1 MAKTLGLHIIADLY
15 GVDGDLIDRVE
26 DIRALLEGAVKHAK
40 LTKISSHYYQFK
52 PHGATG
58 VVLIAESHISIHTW
72 PELGIATVD
81 VYTCGDPQQ
90 CVAAMDY
97 IIEKLKPQRVDK
109 KVFERGFI
117 EDNQKKTIDL
127 IREGAIK
134 I

>member
-1 MAKTLGLHIIADLY
+1 MAKALGLHIIADLY
-15 GVDGDLIDRVE
+15 GVEADLIDRVE

-40 LTKISSHYYQFK
+40 LTKISSHYYQFR

-90 CVAAMDY
+90 CVEAMNF
-97 IIEKLKPQRVDK
+97 IIDKLKPTRVDK
-109 KVFERGFI
+109 KVFERGLL
-117 EDNQKKTIDL
+117 EEGQKKTTEL
-127 IREGAIK
+127 LKESALQ
-134 I
+134 

>member
-81 VYTCGDPQQ
+81 VYTCGDHEN
-90 CVAAMDY
+90 AFKAFDY
-97 IIEKLKPQRVDK
+97 IVDKLKPERVEKD
-109 KVFERGFI
+109 VHFRGVVNEEEEVTFCASV
-117 EDNQKKTIDL
+117 
-127 IREGAIK
+127 G
-134 I
+134 

>member
-1 MAKTLGLHIIADLY
+1 VAKALGLHIIADLY
-15 GVDGDLIDRVE
+15 GVNGDFIDRVE
-26 DIRALLEGAVKHAK
+26 DIRTLLEGAVKYAN

-90 CVAAMDY
+90 CIEAMNF
-97 IIEKLKPQRVDK
+97 IIDKLNPSRVDK
-109 KVFERGFI
+109 KVFERGLL
-117 EDNQKKTIDL
+117 EEGQKKTTEL
-127 IREGAIK
+127 LKELAQ
-134 I
+134 

>member
-1 MAKTLGLHIIADLY
+1 VAKALGLHIIADLY
-15 GVDGDLIDRVE
+15 GVKGDLIDKVE
-26 DIRALLEGAVKHAK
+26 DIRALLEGAVKYAN

-90 CVAAMDY
+90 CIDAMNF
-97 IIEKLKPQRVDK
+97 IIEKLNPSRVDK
-109 KVFERGFI
+109 KVFERGLL
-117 EDNQKKTIDL
+117 EEGQKKTTEIL
-127 IREGAIK
+127 KASV
-134 I
+134 

>member
-1 MAKTLGLHIIADLY
+1 MAKALGLHIIADLY
-15 GVDGDLIDRVE
+15 GVEADLIDRVE
-26 DIRALLEGAVKHAK
+26 DIRALLEGAVKHAN

-90 CVAAMDY
+90 CIEAMNF
-97 IIEKLKPQRVDK
+97 IIDKLKPTRVDK
-109 KVFERGFI
+109 KVFERGLL
-117 EDNQKKTIDL
+117 EEGQKKTTEL
-127 IREGAIK
+127 LKENVLSS
-134 I
+134 

>member
-1 MAKTLGLHIIADLY
+1 VAKALGLHIIADLY
-15 GVDGDLIDRVE
+15 GVSAELIDRVE
-26 DIRALLEGAVKHAK
+26 DIRALLEGAVKHAN

-90 CVAAMDY
+90 CIAAMDY
-97 IIEKLKPQRVDK
+97 IVEKLKPARVDK
-109 KVFERGFI
+109 KVFERGLL
-117 EDNQKKTIDL
+117 EEGQKKTTEL
-127 IREGAIK
+127 LKETV
-134 I
+134 

>member
-1 MAKTLGLHIIADLY
+1 VAKALGLHIIADLY
-15 GVDGDLIDRVE
+15 GVEADLIDRVE
-26 DIRALLEGAVKHAK
+26 DIRALLEGAVKYAN

-90 CVAAMDY
+90 CITAMDY
-97 IIEKLKPQRVDK
+97 IIQKLQPTRVDK
-109 KVFERGFI
+109 KVFERGI
-117 EDNQKKTIDL
+117 LEEGQKKTTEL
-127 IREGAIK
+127 LNKAAL
-134 I
+134 

>member
-1 MAKTLGLHIIADLY
+1 MAKALGLHIIADLY
-15 GVDGDLIDRVE
+15 GVEADLIDRVE

-40 LTKISSHYYQFK
+40 LTKISSHYYQFR

-90 CVAAMDY
+90 CIEAMNF
-97 IIEKLKPQRVDK
+97 IIDKLKPSRVDK
-109 KVFERGFI
+109 KVFDRGLL
-117 EDNQKKTIDL
+117 EEGQKKTTEL
-127 IREGAIK
+127 LKEKALA
-134 I
+134 

>member
-1 MAKTLGLHIIADLY
+1 MAKALGLHIIADLY
-15 GVDGDLIDRVE
+15 GVEGDLIDRVE

-90 CVAAMDY
+90 CVEAMNF
-97 IIEKLKPQRVDK
+97 IIDKLKPKRVDK
-109 KVFERGFI
+109 KVFERGI
-117 EDNQKKTIDL
+117 VEGNQKKLSTL
-127 IREGAIK
+127 LGRVL
-134 I
+134 

>member
-1 MAKTLGLHIIADLY
+1 VAKALGLHIIADLY
-15 GVDGDLIDRVE
+15 GVNGDLIDRVE

-81 VYTCGDPQQ
+81 VYTCGEPEQ
-90 CVAAMDY
+90 CVEAMNY
-97 IIEKLKPQRVDK
+97 IIDQLKPSRVDK
-109 KVFERGFI
+109 KVFERGLL
-117 EDNQKKTIDL
+117 EEGQKKTTEIL
-127 IREGAIK
+127 KASA
-134 I
+134 

>member
-1 MAKTLGLHIIADLY
+1 VAKTLGLHIIADLY
-15 GVDGDLIDRVE
+15 GVEDDLIDRVE
-26 DIRALLEGAVKHAK
+26 DIRALLEGAVKYAK

-81 VYTCGDPQQ
+81 VYTCGDPEQ

-97 IIEKLKPQRVDK
+97 IIEKLKPKRVDK
-109 KVFERGFI
+109 KVFERGLI
-117 EDNQKKTIDL
+117 EENQKKTVDL

-134 I
+134 V

>member
-1 MAKTLGLHIIADLY
+1 MAKALGLHIIADLY
-15 GVDGDLIDRVE
+15 GVEGALIDRVE

-72 PELGIATVD
+72 PELGVATVD

-90 CVAAMDY
+90 CVVAMDY
-97 IIEKLKPQRVDK
+97 IIEKLKPKRVDK
-109 KVFERGFI
+109 KVFERGI
-117 EDNQKKTIDL
+117 VEDNQKKTIDL
-127 IREGAIK
+127 IREGVIK
-134 I
+134 L

>member
-1 MAKTLGLHIIADLY
+1 VAKALGLHIIADLY
-15 GVDGDLIDRVE
+15 GVNGELIDRVE
-26 DIRALLEGAVKHAK
+26 DIRALLEGAVKHAQ

-90 CVAAMDY
+90 CIDAMNY
-97 IIEKLKPQRVDK
+97 IIEKLNPSRVDK
-109 KVFERGFI
+109 KVFERGLL
-117 EDNQKKTIDL
+117 EEHQKKTTEIL
-127 IREGAIK
+127 KASVEA
-134 I
+134 

>member
-1 MAKTLGLHIIADLY
+1 VAKALGLHIIADLY
-15 GVDGDLIDRVE
+15 GVEADLIDRVE

-40 LTKISSHYYQFK
+40 LTKISSHYYQFR

-90 CVAAMDY
+90 CVEAMNF
-97 IIEKLKPQRVDK
+97 IIDKLKPARVDK
-109 KVFERGFI
+109 KVFERGLL
-117 EDNQKKTIDL
+117 EEGQKKTTEL
-127 IREGAIK
+127 LKESALQ
-134 I
+134 